1 MSAFSDY
8 LENAII
14 NATLRNVSLNTGTV
28 YVALATGSLGED
40 DSGETELTDSGY
52 ARQTGTFSNPS
63 GGVTSNSAAITFPA
77 IVDGAVEVS
86 HWGIYDGDTGSD
98 NLLYHGALTNP
109 KNLDASDVL
118 SFPIGALTITLQ

>member
-28 YVALATGSLGED
+28 YVALATASLGEAD
-40 DSGETELTDSGY
+40 DGGSELTDSGY
-52 ARQTGTFSNPS
+52 ARQTATFSNPS

-77 IVDGAVEVS
+77 IVDGTVAVT
-86 HWGIYDGDTGSD
+86 HWGIYDGNTGSD

-118 SFPIGALTITLQ
+118 SFPIGSLTVTLQ